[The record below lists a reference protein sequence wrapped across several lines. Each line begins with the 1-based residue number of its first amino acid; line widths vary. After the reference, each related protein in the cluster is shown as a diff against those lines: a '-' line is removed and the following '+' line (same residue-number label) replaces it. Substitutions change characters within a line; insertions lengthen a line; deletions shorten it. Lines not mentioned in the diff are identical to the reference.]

1 MATKTLNTNWKAALA
16 TLAAAIIGSLPIAA
30 LFALGSGAGQ

>member
-1 MATKTLNTNWKAALA
+1 MTTQAHNTNWRAALA
-16 TLAAAIIGSLPIAA
+16 TLIAAAIGCLPIAA